1 MRERRAG
8 SDLFAEGVGNR
19 LGIFDNRLPERLRAL
34 RGRMQARGFED
45 GREHCEVE
53 AGHVLR
59 AAELF
64 PALSRKEP
72 ARTVCEHSDW
82 RAGSGEDSVHAGLKL
97 LETLESQ
104 GVAALPAK
112 RHERKLRGALRAPD
126 RTAAGEPGERLE
138 CGLSELGG
146 VSLEAAQ
153 SAHSAIVAPARSL
166 GNFAEQAVGACADDG
181 AAVQANF
188 KNALA
193 TVARQLE
200 AAVLGHAR
208 LAAEAVSN
216 IVEGIASCISKTRPG
231 RSYPRVSKCPDDRF
245 RNPNR
250 KSGKAA
256 LPAAW
261 RRRCRRSGAP
271 S

>member
-1 MRERRAG
+1 MAPVAVRCARIETGGEDFFIAATPA
-8 SDLFAEGVGNR
+8 DAE
-19 LGIFDNRLPERLRAL
+19 RLPLPAIGDIC
-34 RGRMQARGFED
+34 RGRRGIE
-45 GREHCEVE
+45 ELCKVSKQPAEVE
-53 AGHVLR
+53 QFR
-59 AAELF
+59 ARTGRGVRQELF
-64 PALSRKEP
+64 
-72 ARTVCEHSDW
+72 
-82 RAGSGEDSVHAGLKL
+82 
-97 LETLESQ
+97 
-104 GVAALPAK
+104 
-112 RHERKLRGALRAPD
+112 
-126 RTAAGEPGERLE
+126 
-138 CGLSELGG
+138 
-146 VSLEAAQ
+146 
-153 SAHSAIVAPARSL
+153 AHSAIVAPARSL

-200 AAVLGHAR
+200 AVMLGHAR

-216 IVEGIASCISKTRPG
+216 MVEGIASCTGKTRPG
-231 RSYPRVSKCPDDRF
+231 RSHPRVSKRPDDRF

-261 RRRCRRSGAP
+261 RRGGRRSGAP